1 MPRSFLVR
9 SKQSTPTQAENEI
22 KIKQEKNSE
31 IGKGINVFEILV
43 QHKWFSLKFVMDPSV
58 SLLYFRTIVFLFRK
72 GISKGIDLFWG

>member
-22 KIKQEKNSE
+22 KIKQEKNPE

-43 QHKWFSLKFVMDPSV
+43 QHK
-58 SLLYFRTIVFLFRK
+58 
-72 GISKGIDLFWG
+72 